1 MPEVLQPKDPAGV
14 ETLEIMSAAPQYN
27 SWMYQAIAPFLG
39 TRILE
44 VGSGIGNMSAHLLS
58 AQPARLVL
66 TDMDPWYRDQ
76 VGRRFGDHAEVTV
89 SALTLPDP
97 DASQRFSSERLDTV
111 VALNV
116 VEHIGD
122 DVGAMTSMR
131 QMLVPGGRAVI
142 LVPALPSIYGELDR
156 ELGHFRRYDRDS
168 LGTVFRSAG
177 LRVSAMF
184 WFNRVGVAGWWF
196 NGKIRRV
203 KRISLGQ
210 LKRFDAMVPM
220 LRLER
225 FLPLPFGQSLIAVG
239 PPV

>member
-58 AQPARLVL
+58 ARPARLVL

-156 ELGHFRRYDRDS
+156 ELGHFRRYVHAIAHRNPSQYNPPKHTHTHTPISSCLTLKCSDS
-168 LGTVFRSAG
+168 NKIYYLETTDKFNIHCNNFSFVFLQLIYG
-177 LRVSAMF
+177 NMF
-184 WFNRVGVAGWWF
+184 A
-196 NGKIRRV
+196 KKEECIY
-203 KRISLGQ
+203 
-210 LKRFDAMVPM
+210 A
-220 LRLER
+220 
-225 FLPLPFGQSLIAVG
+225 
-239 PPV
+239 